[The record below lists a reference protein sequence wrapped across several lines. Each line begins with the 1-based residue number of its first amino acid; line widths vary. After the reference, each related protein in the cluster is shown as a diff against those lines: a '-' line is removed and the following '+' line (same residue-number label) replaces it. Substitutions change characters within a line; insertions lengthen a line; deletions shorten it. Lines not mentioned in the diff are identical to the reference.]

1 MDLKQYIYP
10 IYSGGTIIGQGL
22 LADGYFIT
30 AAHVVKDFPG
40 CFTIIKGKRFGF
52 SHFYPDKHPIF
63 IGEGN
68 IHHDP
73 TMIDVAIYPYDDI
86 KSPLKLTS
94 FSPSKGE
101 EFVSCSMHEVIDF
114 ATLNPSCKLRKVP
127 AIAWGAEEGNYFY
140 CSCKQYG
147 GSSGGPLL
155 RNNEVIGI
163 MHGGDGEGLC
173 AFLKAELVSKI
184 ISRKE
189 LSLDFDSCD
198 LDNAIEYEE
207 CKYSRD
213 KKRLLK
219 GSGDIIQQ
227 GTIVICNEAFYKED
241 YMGNGYGMAS
251 GNIII
256 PNTVKKI
263 GEKAFADSRELE
275 SIEIP
280 DSVVQI
286 GKEAFQSCT
295 FLEKV
300 VLSNS
305 ITEITEALFS
315 WCQSLKEIIIP
326 NSVTKIGAEAF
337 ENCDSLT
344 NLIIPS
350 SVKCI
355 ENLAFSECTSLTQVI
370 FLGTVENIDED
381 IFERCS
387 SLSQILIPSGTIDQY
402 EEMLPDYTDM
412 LVEDEFIG
420 KVANPLEWSPTGEKF
435 TLEEICEAT
444 DMFNLNDID
453 GDEAEIIAAEFSDGA
468 SSLRICIPFK
478 DGSSIELKAG
488 KVIHNGY
495 DEGDKVK
502 INLIYG
508 QELKKIGKS
517 SIVRYDVW
525 KSEEEKKIYF
535 EERDGEYLNTEV
547 TKEDLANTW
556 TDECG
561 VTYSADRKRLLKA
574 ASNLEDYSIKNGTII
589 ICDNAFSQ
597 CKDLKSVIIPD
608 SVTTIGDFAFYNCG
622 RLTFAALPKSVKNMG
637 LSVFE
642 GCERM
647 PNYHPFDNELI

>member
-10 IYSGGTIIGQGL
+10 IYSGGTIVGQGFIV
-22 LADGYFIT
+22 DGYFIT
-30 AAHVVKDFPG
+30 AAHVVNDFPS
-40 CFTIIKGKRFGF
+40 CFISINSKRFELSDMLIRTSFFNKSDAYDKIIKKN
-52 SHFYPDKHPIF
+52 FYHNPLSKLEYIF
-63 IGEGN
+63 IGIGN
-68 IHHDP
+68 IYHDSS
-73 TMIDVAIYPYDDI
+73 MMDIAMYPCNDI
-86 KSPLKLTS
+86 ESPLRLS
-94 FSPSKGE
+94 QHIPLKGDQLI
-101 EFVSCSMHEVIDF
+101 SYCMHEEMDF
-114 ATLNPSCKLRKVP
+114 SQLNPPCKLKTVP
-127 AIAWGAEEGNYFY
+127 ALALGQEEGNYFY
-140 CSCKQYG
+140 CDCEQFA
-147 GSSGGPLL
+147 GSSGSPLL
-155 RNNEVIGI
+155 EGNEVVGI
-163 MHGGDGEGLC
+163 MHGGNDKGLC
-173 AFLKAELVSKI
+173 AFLKVQVVRNI
-184 ISRKE
+184 ISQME

-198 LDNAIEYEE
+198 LDNAIEYEK

-219 GSGDIIQQ
+219 GSGNIIQQ
-227 GTIVICNEAFYKED
+227 GTVVICNEAFYRED
-241 YMGNGYGMAS
+241 YRGNGYGMAS

-263 GEKAFADSRELE
+263 GEKAFYGSELE

-286 GKEAFQSCT
+286 GKGAFQSCT

-305 ITEITEALFS
+305 ITEITDEMFS
-315 WCQSLKEIIIP
+315 YCQSLQEIIIP
-326 NSVTKIGAEAF
+326 NSVIKIGMEAF

-355 ENLAFSECTSLTQVI
+355 ESLAFWDCTSLSQVI

-402 EEMLPDYTDM
+402 EEMLPDFTDI
-412 LVEDEFIG
+412 LVEDEYIG

-444 DMFNLNDID
+444 DGFNLNDID
-453 GDEAEIIAAEFSDGA
+453 GDEAEIIATEFSDGY

-508 QELKKIGKS
+508 QELKKIGKP

-525 KSEEEKKIYF
+525 KSEEEKKIYL

-547 TKEDLANTW
+547 IEIKD
-556 TDECG
+556 
-561 VTYSADRKRLLKA
+561 DRR
-574 ASNLEDYSIKNGTII
+574 N
-589 ICDNAFSQ
+589 
-597 CKDLKSVIIPD
+597 P
-608 SVTTIGDFAFYNCG
+608 
-622 RLTFAALPKSVKNMG
+622 
-637 LSVFE
+637 
-642 GCERM
+642 
-647 PNYHPFDNELI
+647 